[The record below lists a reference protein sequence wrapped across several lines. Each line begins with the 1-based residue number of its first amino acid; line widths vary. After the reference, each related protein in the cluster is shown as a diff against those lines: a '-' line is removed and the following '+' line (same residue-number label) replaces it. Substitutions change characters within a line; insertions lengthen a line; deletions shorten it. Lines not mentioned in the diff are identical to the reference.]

1 MVLPSLHERLAEA
14 GLGRLEP
21 VVSGLSETSIGFWLT
36 APPEECKTQ
45 PRSKLGGDPDLPGR
59 FDWPLSGGTGRPIDF
74 LLQLNLTELRNME
87 MARLLPRSGVLS
99 FFYDLE
105 AQPWGYE
112 VADRTRFQVV
122 HFSEMSTFVKR
133 KRPDGEEP
141 RLDERCLDFFPRISV
156 PHLRSQA
163 GDVLELRSQ
172 MNDWELERYSKFA
185 SEYERRQ
192 GPPLSETNH
201 HFLGY
206 SQNIQGDMQIQAQL
220 VSNGITDGSNL
231 ADPRRAELEAGASEW
246 VLLLQLDSDP
256 SAGLNWGDGGMLYF
270 WIPRQDLRDKKFD
283 RVWAVLQSY

>member
-14 GLGRLEP
+14 GLGRLEAA
-21 VVSGLSETSIGFWLT
+21 VSGLSETSIGFWLT
-36 APPEECKTQ
+36 APPEKYDIS
-45 PRSKLGGDPDLPGR
+45 PPSKLGGDPDVPGR
-59 FDWPLSGGTGRPIDF
+59 FEWPESDDRPIDF
-74 LLQLNLTELRNME
+74 LLQLNLSELKNME

-105 AQPWGYE
+105 AQPWGYQLS
-112 VADRTRFQVV
+112 DRTRFKVI
-122 HFSEMSTFVKR
+122 HFSETSTFVRR
-133 KRPDGEEP
+133 KRPDGQP
-141 RLDERCLDFFPRISV
+141 PKLGERRLDFFPRISI

-172 MNDWELERYSKFA
+172 MSDWELDRYAKFA
-185 SEYERRQ
+185 SDYERRQ

-206 SQNIQGDMQIQAQL
+206 SENIQGDMQIQAQL
-220 VSNGITDGSNL
+220 VSNGITDGSNM
-231 ADPRRAELEAGASEW
+231 ADPRRTEVEAGAADW

-256 SAGLNWGDGGMLYF
+256 SADLDWGDGGMLYF
-270 WIPRQDLRDKKFD
+270 WIPRQDLRERKFD

>member
-14 GLGRLEP
+14 GLGRLEAE
-21 VVSGLSETSIGFWLT
+21 VSGLSETSIGFWLT
-36 APPEECKTQ
+36 ALPEEVPKG
-45 PRSKLGGDPDLPGR
+45 PRSKLGGNPDLPGR
-59 FDWPLSGGTGRPIDF
+59 FEWPVSEGRPLDF
-74 LLQLNLTELRNME
+74 LLQLNLSDLRNME

-99 FFYDLE
+99 FFYDLV

-112 VADRTRFQVV
+112 LADGSRFKVV
-122 HFSEMSTFVKR
+122 HFPETTTFLER
-133 KRPDGEEP
+133 KRPDGEEL

-172 MNDWELERYSKFA
+172 MSDWELQKYAKFA

-206 SQNIQGDMQIQAQL
+206 SENIQNDMQIQAQL
-220 VSNGITDGSNL
+220 VTNGVTDGGDMS
-231 ADPRRAELEAGASEW
+231 DPRRAELEAGAAEW

-256 SAGLNWGDGGMLYF
+256 SANLNWGDGGMLYF
-270 WIPRQDLRDKKFD
+270 WIPRQDLRDRKFD
-283 RVWAVLQSY
+283 RVWAVLQSH